1 MAKNLIRRHTGY
13 KGMAKI
19 GRETRRP
26 DTFEKQKTENTMF
39 TITPS
44 KHTQTG
50 KDIWVAK
57 LETRV
62 STDEFNELRK
72 KIGKLGGYYSR
83 FVSGFV
89 FNEDPTDK
97 LRSLSAGLPVTSEPK
112 MSKRLD
118 LPKLQAERK
127 SPRKDVIIKEIQ
139 EGKMEYAIHKSF
151 NPMSDS
157 EEYRTVTTES
167 FSPAENLIREYKNGK
182 KENPLI
188 EKLERAK
195 GQSHYIYSASV
206 HKSNE
211 LGYYIYFGD
220 YYIRYKGETGTGEKP
235 KEEISGG
242 KAEGMS
248 MEDIANKHGRDLSFM
263 MEQLEKGSEVEM
275 EHTNDHDKAIEI
287 AKDHLFESPDYYIEL
302 EKMEKKLEKQSESEK
317 PVIDELGSSE
327 NVVKYKL
334 PDIKGR
340 SNDYGYSFQ
349 VDSIQFDKRENEGLV
364 DITGQYDRYG
374 NNRKTN
380 TILYYSISNDK
391 LFFHDIIKRYKSGE
405 KYVFIANSSA
415 EFTSKLMQEHFSKGF
430 ADKIWDFI
438 IINIYP
444 LRSEKTGYE
453 SMTVEEL
460 FDGKKA
466 DKPLTLKDIPESVKI
481 FMPKFQQDIII
492 GSVEHK
498 VIIDNL
504 AEIIDKMP
512 SVKQRYKGKLEDKII
527 YLHYFYGKSDWYI
540 SEKDS
545 ESEQLQAFGYV
556 ILNGDMI
563 NSEWGYINVEEI
575 KEINKIELD
584 FFFDPIK
591 FSELNINKVD
601 EPSDSG
607 DDEQRQVFGYSF
619 NFYDKNNEAEV
630 LLKALTNLG
639 ITDIVTRPEEIN
651 AVSFLYNGNKYEL
664 YDNDGEF
671 KIYYYQSHHPIV
683 IYFKEEGEPLK
694 SIEQLATEIESEIIK
709 IEKSKKGTT
718 EDIYLQ
724 IKDFY
729 IHKTEFKV
737 LDREGNTVYYAYN
750 LDDCI
755 KWVEDQYKPI
765 LGEKPYRVFTVTKD
779 GSEGLYRDNLTFNEA
794 EQLYNDELKNPNA
807 EIITW
812 DKTIYNEH
820 GKVSSHENIKM
831 EIHKDPEPE
840 ITDQSKEFEKEVKEG
855 IRSATIPLKSE
866 KKEPETKA
874 EKVEDSTNKKIRDL
888 IAQKDLNRHLYSR
901 ADLLLL
907 TQYTG
912 DIKTQ
917 EETKDG
923 YLWDYY
929 TPDET
934 VKLCWQLAF
943 KYGFRASE
951 SRKILEPSAGAG
963 RFLRYAPDYCQVTA
977 YEIDEI
983 AYKICTLLYPKFNII
998 HDSFESNFYIRS
1010 GLKGFNYKPV
1020 YDTFN
1025 LIIGNP
1031 PYMYPYTSVYKEK
1044 EKAVYP
1050 FIQSLEQWFLIRACD
1065 ALEKNGLLIFIIPS
1079 SIVDNNSSYREFKD
1093 AMAKKVNML
1102 DLYRLPSGTFKN
1114 TDITTDVIVLQK
1126 K

>member
-1 MAKNLIRRHTGY
+1 MAKNLIRRHSGY
-13 KGMAKI
+13 KGMAKV
-19 GRETRRP
+19 GREADRRLAEAQMEMTRKMGEAMSP
-26 DTFEKQKTENTMF
+26 HNIEKQETENIMF

-83 FVSGFV
+83 FVSGFI

-112 MSKRLD
+112 ISKRLD
-118 LPKLQAERK
+118 LPKLETERK

-139 EGKMEYAIHKSF
+139 EGKMEFAVHKRF
-151 NPMSDS
+151 DGMTDS
-157 EEYRTVTTES
+157 YDYLTVTNES
-167 FSPAENLIREYKNGK
+167 FLPAENAVKTSINKHQSNYLIDE
-182 KENPLI
+182 LDQ
-188 EKLERAK
+188 AK
-195 GQSHYIYSASV
+195 GQSHWVYSATV
-206 HKSNE
+206 QKSDII
-211 LGYYIYFGD
+211 GYYIDFGD

-235 KEEISGG
+235 KEEIPGG

-248 MEDIANKHGRDLSFM
+248 MEDIANKHGRDLGFM

-287 AKDHLFESPDYYIEL
+287 AKDHLAEFPDYYIEL
-302 EKMEKKLEKQSESEK
+302 RKMEKKLEKQSESK
-317 PVIDELGSSE
+317 ILSFDEF
-327 NVVKYKL
+327 KKKL
-334 PDIKGR
+334 PDIASPFVGEEGIIFKAKYDKYSDKTKYFKHGR
-340 SNDYGYSFQ
+340 SNSKSISVKEAYDSYLHDAQKTESPDSMTAEEISDGTTP
-349 VDSIQFDKRENEGLV
+349 DSILA
-364 DITGQYDRYG
+364 
-374 NNRKTN
+374 
-380 TILYYSISNDK
+380 DK
-391 LFFHDIIKRYKSGE
+391 LMVSESIVTDELGIESGDQLYADIELQKKYIQAMNGKLKELNITSLSGDVHDLLEDENYSSLNWYLALSGIYGETRKNVYLKLAKEMKAERSTSRSFF
-405 KYVFIANSSA
+405 
-415 EFTSKLMQEHFSKGF
+415 
-430 ADKIWDFI
+430 
-438 IINIYP
+438 P
-444 LRSEKTGYE
+444 
-453 SMTVEEL
+453 EL
-460 FDGKKA
+460 FEGKAVSHEENKS
-466 DKPLTLKDIPESVKI
+466 KPLKASDIPAEVKT

-492 GSVEHK
+492 GSTEHYDILQRL
-498 VIIDNL
+498 VGIIRN
-504 AEIIDKMP
+504 MP
-512 SVKQRYKGKLEDKII
+512 LPYGTDDIKSENKIVS
-527 YLHYFYGKSDWYI
+527 LHYFYGDSDWYI
-540 SEKDS
+540 VEKDS
-545 ESEQLQAFGYV
+545 DPEQIQAFGYV
-556 ILNGDMI
+556 ILNSDNI
-563 NSEWGYINVEEI
+563 NAEWGYVNIEEL
-575 KEINKIELD
+575 KESGKVELD
-584 FFFDPIK
+584 FFW
-591 FSELNINKVD
+591 
-601 EPSDSG
+601 EPKEFRDIGTG
-607 DDEQRQVFGYSF
+607 DDPY
-619 NFYDKNNEAEV
+619 
-630 LLKALTNLG
+630 
-639 ITDIVTRPEEIN
+639 IN
-651 AVSFLYNGNKYEL
+651 
-664 YDNDGEF
+664 
-671 KIYYYQSHHPIV
+671 
-683 IYFKEEGEPLK
+683 
-694 SIEQLATEIESEIIK
+694 
-709 IEKSKKGTT
+709 
-718 EDIYLQ
+718 

-729 IHKTEFKV
+729 IYKETNDVYDH
-737 LDREGNTVYYAYN
+737 EGNMVHDSESLEDAK
-750 LDDCI
+750 
-755 KWVEDQYKPI
+755 KWIEDQYQPI

-812 DKTIYNEH
+812 DKTIYNEY

-831 EIHKDPEPE
+831 EIHKDPEPVIE
-840 ITDQSKEFEKEVKEG
+840 DTSKKFEAGVKETIKEVK
-855 IRSATIPLKSE
+855 

-874 EKVEDSTNKKIRDL
+874 EKTEDSTNKKIRDL

-912 DIKTQ
+912 DTKTQ
-917 EETKDG
+917 EESKDG

-998 HDSFESNFYIRS
+998 HDSFESHFYIRA

-1126 K
+1126 M